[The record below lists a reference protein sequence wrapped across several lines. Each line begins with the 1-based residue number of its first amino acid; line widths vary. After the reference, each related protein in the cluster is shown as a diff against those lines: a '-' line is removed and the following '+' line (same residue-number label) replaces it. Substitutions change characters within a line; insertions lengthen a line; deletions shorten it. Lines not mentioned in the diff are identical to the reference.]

1 MSDIK
6 YIKTTKDDMEL
17 LMKVRLEMLR
27 KWTEADADSLFEYAK
42 DPDVGP
48 ILLLLIQ
55 SKICVLLL
63 FEINFRFY

>member
-42 DPDVGP
+42 DP
-48 ILLLLIQ
+48 
-55 SKICVLLL
+55 VLASG
-63 FEINFRFY
+63 